1 MLPDKERI
9 TNLGRVIRKLSIGE
23 LSQLINVMQ
32 ADMSWI
38 GPRPLLFKLVS
49 LYSNAQLRRHE
60 VKPGITGWAQVNGR
74 NSIAWSKKF
83 ELEIE
88 YIDSLSFSLDIKNL
102 FLTLLKV
109 KTSIKV
115 RNDLCF
121 LSTEQTESIFL
132 FFFCYL
138 NFI

>member
-1 MLPDKERI
+1 
-9 TNLGRVIRKLSIGE
+9 
-23 LSQLINVMQ
+23 
-32 ADMSWI
+32 MSWI
-38 GPRPLLFKLVS
+38 GPRSLLFKLVS

-83 ELEIE
+83 ELDIE
-88 YIDSLSFSLDIKNL
+88 YIDSLSFSLDIKTL

-109 KTSIKV
+109 KASIKV

-121 LSTEQTESIFL
+121 LSTEQTEPIFL
-132 FFFCYL
+132 FFFAT
-138 NFI
+138 